1 MTARVGPQPPHVRE
15 PHETTPLQGT
25 WIGAKSDHLST
36 KIAVKVVAA
45 PDPETGRGTG
55 VARES

>member
-1 MTARVGPQPPHVRE
+1 VRE
-15 PHETTPLQGT
+15 PHEATPLQGT

-45 PDPETGRGTG
+45 ADAETGRGTG